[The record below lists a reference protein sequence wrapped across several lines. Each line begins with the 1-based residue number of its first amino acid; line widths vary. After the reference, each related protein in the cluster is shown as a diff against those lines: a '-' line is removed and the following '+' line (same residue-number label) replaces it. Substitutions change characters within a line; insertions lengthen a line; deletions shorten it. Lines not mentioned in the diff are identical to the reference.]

1 MPTSD
6 DYIMERFMRPI
17 PPDCCVAP
25 NSLPVIANGDPGI
38 ARVATIGLNPGGP
51 FPDPKPDT
59 PEEAWEGQKRYFQ
72 GNVYGA
78 YFTPLERA
86 LNECGAS
93 YYDESACNLDLVCW
107 ATDPHWSGVP
117 DAAQQELLNA
127 DHEFFTTLLAENPN
141 IELLLGNGRTVCE
154 RMAEKFAVKQVPAP
168 DIAAELYCGK
178 VEGRLFIG
186 WSAFLNNSPLNAE
199 QRAKM
204 ARRVSEW
211 RRNGGCP

>member
-1 MPTSD
+1 MPIPG
-6 DYIMERFMRPI
+6 YIRDRFARPI

-25 NSLPVIANGDPGI
+25 DSLPVIANGDPGV

-51 FPDPKPDT
+51 YPDPKPDT
-59 PEEAWEGQKRYFQ
+59 PEEAWEEQKRYFQ

-78 YFTPLERA
+78 YFTPLEKV

-93 YYDESACNLDLVCW
+93 YYDGSACNLDLVCW
-107 ATDPHWSGVP
+107 ATAPHWSGVP
-117 DAAQQELLNA
+117 DAAQRELLNA
-127 DHEFFTTLLAENPN
+127 DHEFFTTLLAENSN

-154 RMAEKFAVKQVPAP
+154 RMAEKFEVKQVSAP
-168 DIAAELYCGK
+168 DIAPELYCGK

-186 WSAFLNNSPLNAE
+186 WSTFLNNSPLNTE
-199 QRAKM
+199 QRAEM

-211 RRNGGCP
+211 RRSGGCP